1 MLELGQREEEFHA
14 EIGDYLSPDNTDLV
28 FTFGPLSLHTARKA
42 KDRFPE
48 GAVLPFTDKEKLIE
62 ALLERVTEK
71 DIVLVKAS
79 RGMRLEH
86 VVDALK
92 ALPGGN
98 NGVRG
103 ELMDFQLLLL
113 TIGVA
118 FVLAV
123 ISAPPLI
130 PLAAAD
136 EVRPAG

>member
-1 MLELGQREEEFHA
+1 LGDMKGYHRRIAVLGDMQVLGQREEEFHA
-14 EIGDYLSPDNTDLV
+14 ELGEYLSPDNADLV
-28 FTFGPLSLHTARKA
+28 FTFGPLSLHTAKKA

-48 GAVLPFTDKEKLIE
+48 GAVLPFTDKEQLIE

-103 ELMDFQLLLL
+103 
-113 TIGVA
+113 
-118 FVLAV
+118 
-123 ISAPPLI
+123 
-130 PLAAAD
+130 
-136 EVRPAG
+136 

>member
-1 MLELGQREEEFHA
+1 M
-14 EIGDYLSPDNTDLV
+14 
-28 FTFGPLSLHTARKA
+28 
-42 KDRFPE
+42 
-48 GAVLPFTDKEKLIE
+48 LPFTDKEKLIE

-123 ISAPPLI
+123 ISAPLLI
-130 PLAAAD
+130 PLLRRMKFGQQ
-136 EVRPAG
+136 VRNDGPQSHLKSRNANDGRRCDSACFYTDLY